1 MSDPSDSD
9 SEWNMG
15 EHWFLE
21 LGTLGRDGGRQEEMD
36 KELHE
41 GRGKQAIRGRGT
53 GSRVGNS
60 EAGEDRRV

>member
-1 MSDPSDSD
+1 M
-9 SEWNMG
+9 
-15 EHWFLE
+15 E

>member
-1 MSDPSDSD
+1 M
-9 SEWNMG
+9 
-15 EHWFLE
+15 EH
-21 LGTLGRDGGRQEEMD
+21 GRTLIFGVKDFRKRWGRQEEMD